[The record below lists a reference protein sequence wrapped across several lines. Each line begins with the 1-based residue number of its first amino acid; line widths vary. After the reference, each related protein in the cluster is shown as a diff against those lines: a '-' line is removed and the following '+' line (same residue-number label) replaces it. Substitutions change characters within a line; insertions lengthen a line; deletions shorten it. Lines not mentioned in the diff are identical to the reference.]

1 MQHLQSLS
9 LLEERIQAAVEL
21 ITDLKNHRKRLEAE
35 LQRVLEDRRALERQ
49 IDAMRSEKDEL
60 TTQGFDLAK
69 TTEALRT
76 ECATLREECQTLR
89 ARSEDMRAKQD
100 EWQRFE
106 RDRDEIRVR
115 IDGMLAKF
123 EELEV

>member
-21 ITDLKNHRKRLEAE
+21 ITYLKTEKKKLEAE
-35 LQRVLEDRRALERQ
+35 NSRLLEQQRTLERKLETM
-49 IDAMRSEKDEL
+49 AGENEEL
-60 TTQGFDLAK
+60 GEANLQLA
-69 TTEALRT
+69 
-76 ECATLREECQTLR
+76 
-89 ARSEDMRAKQD
+89 AKQE
-100 EWQRFE
+100 EWLRFE
-106 RDRDEIRVR
+106 RDRDDLRTR

>member
-21 ITDLKNHRKRLEAE
+21 ITYLKAEKKKLEAE
-35 LQRVLEDRRALERQ
+35 NSRLLEQQRALERKLETT
-49 IDAMRSEKDEL
+49 AGENEEL
-60 TTQGFDLAK
+60 A
-69 TTEALRT
+69 EANLQ
-76 ECATLREECQTLR
+76 LI
-89 ARSEDMRAKQD
+89 AKQE
-100 EWQRFE
+100 EWVRFE
-106 RDRDEIRVR
+106 RDREDLRTR